1 MPFKLKPSH
10 AVLLIAGLSP
20 LTAQAV
26 VAPIFA
32 DTHIATTTAGAATTI
47 DISKQGLL
55 SFNLATLPDG
65 ITSSDIAKAT
75 LVFYVKTLSIAG
87 SILVS
92 PITGAWNETTTLAPP
107 IGSLNQ
113 VRTAPIN
120 NASRYFAVDVTNL
133 VMDWVDVPASN
144 FGLALESV
152 GGTKLAIDSK
162 ESVQTSHPAYIEISL
177 KGQAGTVG
185 LTGPAGAKGD
195 TGATG
200 PQGVAGATGPA
211 GAKGL
216 TGPAGPKGDT
226 GATGPQGVAGATGP
240 AGAAGLTGPAGAKGA
255 TGATGP
261 QGPAGASYVPGPK
274 YVLGDTGPK
283 GGKVYYVDGSGEH
296 GLEAKAA
303 DESTALTWTAAI
315 AAANAYNT
323 GGVTGWHLP
332 TKTELELLYEQKTVV
347 GGFADTFYWSA
358 TESASG
364 LAWTQDFNSGN
375 QSNPNKANSY
385 RVRAV
390 RAF

>member
-75 LVFYVKTLSIAG
+75 LVFYVKTLSTAG

-185 LTGPAGAKGD
+185 LTGAKGA
-195 TGATG
+195 TGAMG

-211 GAKGL
+211 GATGL

-240 AGAAGLTGPAGAKGA
+240 AGATGLTGEKGEKGD
-255 TGATGP
+255 TGTTGP
-261 QGPAGASYVPGPK
+261 QGPAGISYVPGTK
-274 YVLGDTGPK
+274 YVLGATGPK

-303 DESTALTWTAAI
+303 DESAALTWTAAI
-315 AAANAYNT
+315 AAASAYNT

-332 TKTELELLYEQKTVV
+332 TRTELELLYEQKTVV
-347 GGFADTFYWSA
+347 GGFAGTYYWSA
-358 TESASG
+358 TESDSSYAWYQYFSVG
-364 LAWTQDFNSGN
+364 LQYDDYKTS
-375 QSNPNKANSY
+375 SY
-385 RVRAV
+385 GVRAV
-390 RAF
+390 RVF